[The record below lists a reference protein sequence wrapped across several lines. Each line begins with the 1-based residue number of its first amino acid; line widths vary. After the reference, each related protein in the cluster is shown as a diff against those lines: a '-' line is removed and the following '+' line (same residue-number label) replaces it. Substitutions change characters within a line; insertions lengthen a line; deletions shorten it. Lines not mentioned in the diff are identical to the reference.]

1 MNIDGNKIL
10 ISLSDDAV
18 TGNTVTVLAGQT
30 GGSIEIEKE
39 MIEFTSKTTVDNG
52 VPVRRY
58 LPTRSTA
65 TINIETLYDP
75 TGGLSQ
81 QDVMELAYQGKLVRF
96 SIGTGV
102 VGSKVISG
110 KGFLSSA
117 SSDFGMDSTT
127 TGSFTLQVDGGLSF
141 GTVS

>member
-10 ISLSDDAV
+10 ISLNDDAV
-18 TGNTVTVLAGQT
+18 SGTTVVVLAGQT

-39 MIEFTSKTTVDNG
+39 MIEFTSKTTVANG

-75 TGGLSQ
+75 TGNLSQ
-81 QDVMELAYQGKLVRF
+81 QEVIELAYEGKLVRF

-102 VGSKVISG
+102 IGSKVISG
-110 KGFLSSA
+110 KGYLSSA
-117 SSDFGMDSTT
+117 SSDFGMDSTN
-127 TGSFTLQVDGGLSF
+127 TGSFTLQVDGGLTF
-141 GTVS
+141 GTVA

>member
-10 ISLSDDAV
+10 ISLNDDAV
-18 TGNTVTVLAGQT
+18 SGTTVVVLAGQT

-39 MIEFTSKTTVDNG
+39 MIEFTSKTTVANG

-75 TGGLSQ
+75 TGNLSQ
-81 QDVMELAYQGKLVRF
+81 QEVIELAYEGKLVRF

-102 VGSKVISG
+102 IGSKVISG
-110 KGFLSSA
+110 KGYLSSA
-117 SSDFGMDSTT
+117 SSDFGMDSTN
-127 TGSFTLQVDGGLSF
+127 TGSFTLQVDGGLTF
-141 GTVS
+141 ETVA